1 MSKKRDNVILQTG
14 ASVKEYTS
22 KARIMHRDDTML
34 LDAAYKELRKVL
46 RPHLGWRR
54 AHQVAWNL
62 RYAAEHTKQASAHS
76 TAAYISFLKHFQP
89 HVFGKPS
96 GGRTG
101 GNSSNSFFGR

>member
-1 MSKKRDNVILQTG
+1 MSSKAKKKQEDLVMATSG
-14 ASVKEYTS
+14 AVRSYTS

-34 LDAAYKELRKVL
+34 LDAAYKELRRVL

-76 TAAYISFLKHFQP
+76 SAAYISFLKHFQP
-89 HVFGKPS
+89 QVFGKPS
-96 GGRTG
+96 R
-101 GNSSNSFFGR
+101 